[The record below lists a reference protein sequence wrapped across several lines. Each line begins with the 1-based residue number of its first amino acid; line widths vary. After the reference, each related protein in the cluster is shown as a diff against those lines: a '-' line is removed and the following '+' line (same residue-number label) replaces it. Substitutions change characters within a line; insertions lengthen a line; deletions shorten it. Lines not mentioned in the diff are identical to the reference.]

1 MIIETRMRGFTG
13 VTKSSLVD
21 RPCFLSGLPGLVAC
35 DRLLTSSLQSSFSD
49 GRIAGA
55 GAASAPVDVEMEE
68 LCNDFAAVLE
78 SERAAGHTLS
88 FLVSIHCH
96 GVSEGQGY

>member
-1 MIIETRMRGFTG
+1 
-13 VTKSSLVD
+13 
-21 RPCFLSGLPGLVAC
+21 
-35 DRLLTSSLQSSFSD
+35 
-49 GRIAGA
+49 
-55 GAASAPVDVEMEE
+55 MEE

-96 GVSEGQGY
+96 GFQKARDTSAPGLFMGHRQAALNQ